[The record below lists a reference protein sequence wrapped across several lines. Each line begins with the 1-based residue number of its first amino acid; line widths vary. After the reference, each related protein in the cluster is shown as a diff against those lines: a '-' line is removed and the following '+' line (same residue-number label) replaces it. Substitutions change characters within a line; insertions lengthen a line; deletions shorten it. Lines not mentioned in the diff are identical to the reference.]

1 MKIHACLK
9 YLCYIHFYIV
19 IGCASTHCF
28 SISGVLIHYS
38 CMTNHSTFSDIKLQ
52 QIYDPHGFGGQ
63 EFGKDPVEIEFYW
76 EPLLGRLAGGYL
88 TDASL

>member
-1 MKIHACLK
+1 
-9 YLCYIHFYIV
+9 
-19 IGCASTHCF
+19 
-28 SISGVLIHYS
+28 
-38 CMTNHSTFSDIKLQ
+38 MTNHSTFSDTKLQ
-52 QIYDPHGFGGQ
+52 QIYDPYGFGGQ